1 VIEAKCSANCSYRSL
16 TSIPDNI
23 PSEIN
28 LLDLSYNELENED
41 LQTLD
46 KFTDFLVNLIL
57 SYNNLTY
64 IPPNLLSTVS
74 ILRELSLEGNIL
86 EYVNSTSFENL
97 IRLRKLIGIR
107 SLHFDSNTFE
117 HLNGLDELSIVF
129 DSTNF
134 DENIFNHLNLNTL
147 DIEFKLIQ
155 QIPTNIFRFGVD
167 TLLHLRID
175 APNVEILHEDTFSGL
190 TILRSITI
198 KSKIMNTLPSFIFH
212 ADDNDDRNM
221 PNNLVTVVINGVK
234 SLPRDLFDKQ
244 QSLKKLSLNN
254 IEDMFLFDPESQ
266 IDTLDLSGS
275 FLYRINYDWFS
286 SFKSLRFLNLS
297 RTQIHD
303 LHNNSFSTLLSLTNL
318 DLSFNNI
325 TDFPKGLFKASINT
339 LFALNV
345 SNNLIKNVSMNT
357 FESLKSLEKLDMG
370 HNALNY
376 IDEHAFADLF
386 MLTELVLD
394 DNKIVHL
401 SSDTL
406 FDQSNLMDLRIARNT
421 ITELPP
427 KLFRNVHSLK
437 RLDISGNNI
446 QTLPQ
451 DLFESVYHLEY
462 LSLSGNPVHCDCSF
476 MSLRE
481 GLPRVN
487 IVGSCQSPPDLFD
500 TKLTD
505 LKVEDSC
512 LVTIL
517 STSYS
522 YSHTSPVMSETLH
535 LNNFPT
541 SIYTTPYDQA
551 ILSVYISSTS
561 AQQLYPTTVLPNS
574 DRDTTERTLYTTEC
588 TLETTGRTLDTTERT
603 RDTTERTRDTAE
615 GTLDTTVRTRGDHKM
630 SLQELSAL
638 YIALSCIAAVCVGAL
653 LVVLHRTGCRITS
666 GIYEISQQIPM
677 EGTGANENVPP
688 DDVGESIATDF
699 QNVCT
704 CGLGKS
710 IATVFQNIPPGGLN
724 ESIATDIQNVPPG
737 GLDESIATDFQ
748 NVSLGDLGE
757 SIVTDFQNVP
767 PDNLCES
774 IATDVQNVPPG
785 GLDDSIAT
793 DFQNVPP
800 DNVCE
805 SIATDVQNVPPD
817 NLCESIATDF
827 QNVPTDGLGE
837 SIDTDIQNG

>member
-1 VIEAKCSANCSYRSL
+1 MKIGLVLLVAIGVPVIYGCNECQPCDCRVIEAKCSANCSYRSL

-234 SLPRDLFDKQ
+234 TLPRDLFDKQ

-303 LHNNSFSTLLSLTNL
+303 LHNDSFSTLLSLTNL

-427 KLFRNVHSLK
+427 KLFRNARSLK

-574 DRDTTERTLYTTEC
+574 DRDTTERTL
-588 TLETTGRTLDTTERT
+588 
-603 RDTTERTRDTAE
+603 
-615 GTLDTTVRTRGDHKM
+615 DTTVRTRGDHKM

-638 YIALSCIAAVCVGAL
+638 YIALSCIAAVCVGAV

-666 GIYEISQQIPM
+666 SIYEISEQIPI

-688 DDVGESIATDF
+688 DDVGE
-699 QNVCT
+699 
-704 CGLGKS
+704 S

-724 ESIATDIQNVPPG
+724 ESIATDFQNVPLDGLNESIATVFQNIPPGGLNESIATDFQNVPLDGLNESIATDIQNVPPGGLGESIATDFQNVPPG

-748 NVSLGDLGE
+748 NVPLGDLGE

-767 PDNLCES
+767 PDN
-774 IATDVQNVPPG
+774 V
-785 GLDDSIAT
+785 
-793 DFQNVPP
+793 
-800 DNVCE
+800 
-805 SIATDVQNVPPD
+805 
-817 NLCESIATDF
+817 CESIATDF

>member
-1 VIEAKCSANCSYRSL
+1 MKIGLVLLVAIGVPVIYGCNECQPCDCRVIEAKCSANCSYRSL

-234 SLPRDLFDKQ
+234 TLPRDLFDKQ

-303 LHNNSFSTLLSLTNL
+303 LHNDSFSTLLSLTNL

-427 KLFRNVHSLK
+427 KLFRNARSLK

-574 DRDTTERTLYTTEC
+574 DRDTTERTL
-588 TLETTGRTLDTTERT
+588 
-603 RDTTERTRDTAE
+603 
-615 GTLDTTVRTRGDHKM
+615 DTTVRTRGDHKM

-638 YIALSCIAAVCVGAL
+638 YIALSCIAAVCVGAV

-666 GIYEISQQIPM
+666 SIYEISEQIPM

-688 DDVGESIATDF
+688 DDVGESIAT
-699 QNVCT
+699 
-704 CGLGKS
+704 
-710 IATVFQNIPPGGLN
+710 VFQNIPPGGLN
-724 ESIATDIQNVPPG
+724 ESIATDFQNVPLDGLNESIATDIQNVPPGGLGESIATDFQNVPPG

-748 NVSLGDLGE
+748 NVPLGDLGE

-767 PDNLCES
+767 PDN
-774 IATDVQNVPPG
+774 V
-785 GLDDSIAT
+785 
-793 DFQNVPP
+793 
-800 DNVCE
+800 
-805 SIATDVQNVPPD
+805 
-817 NLCESIATDF
+817 CESIATDF

>member
-1 VIEAKCSANCSYRSL
+1 MKIGLVLLVAIGVPVIYGCNECQPCDCRVIEAKCSANCSYRSL

-234 SLPRDLFDKQ
+234 TLPRDLFDKQ

-303 LHNNSFSTLLSLTNL
+303 LHNDSFSTLLSLTNL

-427 KLFRNVHSLK
+427 KLFRNARSLK

-574 DRDTTERTLYTTEC
+574 DRDTTERTL
-588 TLETTGRTLDTTERT
+588 
-603 RDTTERTRDTAE
+603 
-615 GTLDTTVRTRGDHKM
+615 DTTVRTRGDHKM

-638 YIALSCIAAVCVGAL
+638 YIALSCIAAVCVGAV

-666 GIYEISQQIPM
+666 SIYEISEQIPM

-688 DDVGESIATDF
+688 DDVGESIAT
-699 QNVCT
+699 
-704 CGLGKS
+704 
-710 IATVFQNIPPGGLN
+710 VFQNIPPGGLN
-724 ESIATDIQNVPPG
+724 ESIATDFQNVPLDGLNESIATDIHNVPPG

-748 NVSLGDLGE
+748 NVPLGDLGE

-767 PDNLCES
+767 PDN
-774 IATDVQNVPPG
+774 V
-785 GLDDSIAT
+785 
-793 DFQNVPP
+793 
-800 DNVCE
+800 
-805 SIATDVQNVPPD
+805 
-817 NLCESIATDF
+817 CESIATDF

>member
-1 VIEAKCSANCSYRSL
+1 MKIGLVLLVAIGVPVIYGCNECQPCDCRVIEAKCSANCSYRSL

-234 SLPRDLFDKQ
+234 TLPRDLFDKQ

-303 LHNNSFSTLLSLTNL
+303 LHNDSFSTLLSLTNL

-427 KLFRNVHSLK
+427 KLFRNARSLK

-574 DRDTTERTLYTTEC
+574 DRDTTERTL
-588 TLETTGRTLDTTERT
+588 
-603 RDTTERTRDTAE
+603 
-615 GTLDTTVRTRGDHKM
+615 DTTVRTRGDHKM

-638 YIALSCIAAVCVGAL
+638 YIALSCIAAVCVGAV

-666 GIYEISQQIPM
+666 SIYEISEQIPI

-688 DDVGESIATDF
+688 DDVGE
-699 QNVCT
+699 
-704 CGLGKS
+704 S

-724 ESIATDIQNVPPG
+724 ESIATDFQNVPLDGLNESIATVFQNIPPGGLNESITTDFQNVPLDGLNESIATDIQNVPPGGLGESIATDFQNVPPG

-748 NVSLGDLGE
+748 NVPLGDLGE

-767 PDNLCES
+767 PDN
-774 IATDVQNVPPG
+774 V
-785 GLDDSIAT
+785 
-793 DFQNVPP
+793 
-800 DNVCE
+800 
-805 SIATDVQNVPPD
+805 
-817 NLCESIATDF
+817 CESIATDF

>member
-1 VIEAKCSANCSYRSL
+1 MKIGLVLLVAIGVPVIYGCNECQPCDCRVIEAKCSANCSYRSL

-234 SLPRDLFDKQ
+234 TLPRDLFDKQ

-303 LHNNSFSTLLSLTNL
+303 LHNDSFSTLLSLTNL

-325 TDFPKGLFKASINT
+325 TDFPKGLFTASINT

-427 KLFRNVHSLK
+427 KLFRNARSLK

-574 DRDTTERTLYTTEC
+574 DRDTTERTL
-588 TLETTGRTLDTTERT
+588 
-603 RDTTERTRDTAE
+603 
-615 GTLDTTVRTRGDHKM
+615 DTTVRTRGDHKM

-638 YIALSCIAAVCVGAL
+638 YIALSCIAAVCVGAV

-666 GIYEISQQIPM
+666 SIYEISEQIPI

-688 DDVGESIATDF
+688 DDVGE
-699 QNVCT
+699 
-704 CGLGKS
+704 S

-724 ESIATDIQNVPPG
+724 ESIATDFQNVPLDGLNESIATVFQNIPPGGLNESIATDFQNVPLDGLNESIATDIQNVPPGGLGESIATDFQNVPPG

-748 NVSLGDLGE
+748 NVPLGDLGE

-767 PDNLCES
+767 PDN
-774 IATDVQNVPPG
+774 V
-785 GLDDSIAT
+785 
-793 DFQNVPP
+793 
-800 DNVCE
+800 
-805 SIATDVQNVPPD
+805 
-817 NLCESIATDF
+817 CESIATDF

>member
-1 VIEAKCSANCSYRSL
+1 MKIGLVLLVAIGVPVIYGCNECQPCDCRVIEAKCSANCSYRSL

-221 PNNLVTVVINGVK
+221 QNNLVTVVINGVK
-234 SLPRDLFDKQ
+234 TLPRDLFDKQ

-303 LHNNSFSTLLSLTNL
+303 LHNDSFSTLLSLTNL

-427 KLFRNVHSLK
+427 KLFRNARSLK

-574 DRDTTERTLYTTEC
+574 DRDTTERTL
-588 TLETTGRTLDTTERT
+588 
-603 RDTTERTRDTAE
+603 
-615 GTLDTTVRTRGDHKM
+615 DTTVRTRGDHKM

-638 YIALSCIAAVCVGAL
+638 YIALSCIAAVCVGAV

-666 GIYEISQQIPM
+666 SIYEISEQIPI

-688 DDVGESIATDF
+688 DDVGE
-699 QNVCT
+699 
-704 CGLGKS
+704 S

-724 ESIATDIQNVPPG
+724 ESIATDFQNVPLDGLNESIATVFQNIPPGGLNESIATDFQNVPLDGLNESIATDIQNVPPGGLGESIATDFQNVPPG

-748 NVSLGDLGE
+748 NVPLGDLGE

-767 PDNLCES
+767 PDN
-774 IATDVQNVPPG
+774 V
-785 GLDDSIAT
+785 
-793 DFQNVPP
+793 
-800 DNVCE
+800 
-805 SIATDVQNVPPD
+805 
-817 NLCESIATDF
+817 CESIATDF